1 MAAVTLA
8 NLMDPL
14 SKIAAATEASAETLG
29 AIVSAQDAQLQ
40 AEVALITRL
49 DRLIQVQEKAD
60 SLGAGD
66 LLLAREMKRQLLY

>member
-14 SKIAAATEASAETLG
+14 SKIQAATESSSESLDALVAT
-29 AIVSAQDAQLQ
+29 ADAQLQ

-60 SLGAGD
+60 ALGAGD
-66 LLLAREMKRQLLY
+66 LLLAREMKRRYS